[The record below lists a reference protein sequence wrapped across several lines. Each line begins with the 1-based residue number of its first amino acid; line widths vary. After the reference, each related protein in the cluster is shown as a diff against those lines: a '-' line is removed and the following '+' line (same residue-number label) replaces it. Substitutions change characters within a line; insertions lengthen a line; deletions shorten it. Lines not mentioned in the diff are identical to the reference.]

1 MAAIT
6 NVLNPNSR
14 KWAVD
19 LGLFIL
25 RVGTGLLLAPHGLQK
40 LAAFGEKS
48 EGFYNFLHLGG
59 PVSMALTIFS
69 ELVCSILLILGLGTR
84 LIIFP
89 LILTMVIVVFVINGD
104 ATLGD
109 KESGLLYLIP
119 FVVILFTGPGRISM
133 DQLLFRKKQIA
144 KPSL

>member
-1 MAAIT
+1 MATIT
-6 NVLNPNSR
+6 NLLSPESR

-19 LGLFIL
+19 LGLCIL
-25 RVGTGLLLAPHGLQK
+25 RVGTGLLLVPHGLQK

-48 EGFYNFLHLGG
+48 AEFYNFLNLGG

-89 LILTMVIVVFVINGD
+89 LILTMVVVVFVINAD

-119 FVVILFTGPGRISM
+119 FIVILFTGPGRISI
-133 DQLLFRKKQIA
+133 DQLLFNKKQA
-144 KPSL
+144 A

>member
-25 RVGTGLLLAPHGLQK
+25 RAGTGLLLLPHGLQK

-48 EGFYNFLHLGG
+48 AEFYNFLHLGG

-69 ELVCSILLILGLGTR
+69 ELGCSLLLILGLGTR

-89 LILTMVIVVFVINGD
+89 LILTMVVVVFVINGD
-104 ATLGD
+104 ASLSD
-109 KESGLLYLIP
+109 KESGLLFLIP

-133 DQLLFRKKQIA
+133 DQLFFRKKEA
-144 KPSL
+144 VKPGL

>member
-6 NVLNPNSR
+6 NLLTPNSR
-14 KWAVD
+14 KWTVD

-25 RVGTGLLLAPHGLQK
+25 RAGTGLLLLPHGLQK
-40 LAAFGEKS
+40 LTAFGEKS
-48 EGFYNFLHLGG
+48 SEFYNFLHLGG

-69 ELVCSILLILGLGTR
+69 EVGCSILLILGFCTR

-89 LILTMVIVVFVINGD
+89 LILTMVVVVFLINGH

-109 KESGLLYLIP
+109 KEEGLLYLIP
-119 FVVILFTGPGRISM
+119 FVVIFITGPGRISM
-133 DQLLFRKKQIA
+133 DQLFFRKKQAA
-144 KPSL
+144 KPGL

>member
-1 MAAIT
+1 MSAIT
-6 NVLNPNSR
+6 NILSPGSR
-14 KWAVD
+14 KWALD

-25 RVGTGLLLAPHGLQK
+25 RAGAGLLLVPHGFQK
-40 LAAFGEKS
+40 LTSFGEKS
-48 EGFYNFLHLGG
+48 SEFYNFLHLGG

-89 LILTMVIVVFVINGD
+89 LILTMVIIVFVINGD
-104 ATLGD
+104 SSLGD

-119 FVVILFTGPGRISM
+119 FVVILFTGPGRISL
-133 DQLLFRKKQIA
+133 DQLFFRKKQAA
-144 KPSL
+144 KSGL